1 MPLFPGDQR
10 GPAKHRDAELLVLL
24 KLPPS
29 SGPTAPPAALSQS
42 QFSWLVFAFKMVVTE
57 LRNEFS
63 IPR

>member
-10 GPAKHRDAELLVLL
+10 RPSKHRDAELLVLL

-29 SGPTAPPAALSQS
+29 SGPAAPPAARSHSQL
-42 QFSWLVFAFKMVVTE
+42 SWLVFALKVAVTE